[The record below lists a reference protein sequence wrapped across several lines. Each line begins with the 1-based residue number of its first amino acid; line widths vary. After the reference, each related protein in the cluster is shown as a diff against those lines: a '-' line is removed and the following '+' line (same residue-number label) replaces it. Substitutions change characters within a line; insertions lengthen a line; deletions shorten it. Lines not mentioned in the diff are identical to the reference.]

1 MPAGLKTEKN
11 VQIFSSA
18 CFISVNAYAIFFLPW
33 TGVPQDI
40 GILVHSSLMKS
51 RKMLSGDVG
60 DTFSTHATAS
70 LIHDVT
76 SIHSVKDAYTC
87 FKVAVC

>member
-11 VQIFSSA
+11 LQIFPSA
-18 CFISVNAYAIFFLPW
+18 RFISVNAYAIFFLPW
-33 TGVPQDI
+33 IGVPQDI
-40 GILVHSSLMKS
+40 AILVHSSLMKS
-51 RKMLSGDVG
+51 RKMLARDVG

-76 SIHSVKDAYTC
+76 STHSVKDA
-87 FKVAVC
+87 